1 MAVAE
6 LLSLGHNSAT
16 AIFVD
21 NNKQQNK
28 LKHMKTN
35 LTKLICGLALLG
47 AAVTT
52 TAQGQLTWDW
62 TWDSLWYGQGLTLG
76 GTLTTDAANGDGNY
90 QITSITGSYEMG
102 LGNSIPI
109 IGLDN
114 TYRSPDNLL
123 LADGSL
129 DAAGLS
135 FDDATTYMN
144 IPYTGASG
152 DPYSLYQ
159 YDAISGRDL
168 GRVDV
173 GTFTATI
180 VPTPE
185 PSTLA
190 LAGLGGLGMLWQ
202 LRRRK

>member
-1 MAVAE
+1 MPE
-6 LLSLGHNSAT
+6 LWTLGHNSAT

-47 AAVTT
+47 AAVTA

-62 TWDSLWYGQGLTLG
+62 TFIDTSGGYNNLN

-90 QITSITGSYEMG
+90 QITGITGNYYAGYSNLSG
-102 LGNSIPI
+102 II

-152 DPYSLYQ
+152 GPYSLYQ
-159 YDAISGRDL
+159 YDVINGRDL
-168 GRVDV
+168 GIVDV